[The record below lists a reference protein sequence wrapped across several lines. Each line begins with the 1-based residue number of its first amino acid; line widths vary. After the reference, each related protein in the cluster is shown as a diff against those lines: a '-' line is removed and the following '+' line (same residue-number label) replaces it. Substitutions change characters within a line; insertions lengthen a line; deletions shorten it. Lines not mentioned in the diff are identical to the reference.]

1 LHLLL
6 EKMPPGDADD
16 INNGSK
22 EEALPEA
29 FVELAYEQA
38 HPAHKSKE
46 AVLQSEPTFLTFG

>member
-1 LHLLL
+1 
-6 EKMPPGDADD
+6 MPPGDADD

-38 HPAHKSKE
+38 HPAHESKE
-46 AVLQSEPTFLTFG
+46 AVLQSEPTLLTFG